1 MTELFACANPSPL
14 GVDEEPFVAL
24 ASWLLRLLAWTSTIQ
39 EARLPFSVPA
49 RLNAFVHG
57 AGIFACFPS
66 PTPFGLGLGTD

>member
-1 MTELFACANPSPL
+1 MTELSACADASPL

-24 ASWLLRLLAWTSTIQ
+24 ASWLLRLLACTSTIQ

-49 RLNAFVHG
+49 RLNAFVRG
-57 AGIFACFPS
+57 TGIFACFPS